1 MFPAPGSRMPATLF
15 RRLATAAAFLVVFL
29 AAPAPAM
36 AAEAPNPAPTE
47 QLQQQKLEEEVRKLR
62 IENDRNDG
70 FFGWLVPLAP
80 FITALV
86 AIGTLGA
93 AFYKQS
99 NDNRRQRQAD
109 AEQRESA
116 LQQRFDEQFSAAV
129 NNVGAAEPGKQA
141 AGAASLLRFATWR
154 DGAYQRE
161 ILAYLAAQL
170 RIGVEAKVKPL
181 LVDLLGQVLREGAA
195 EQEKPAKGTPGKE
208 LNLAGADLHG
218 LDIEDVPFQGVRL
231 CLTGTDLAAAR
242 LRNVQLRRADAERVV
257 LADAGCEA
265 TNFGEARLDRARC
278 DGAFFGGARFGA
290 AYLRDASCVDA
301 NFRGARL
308 QSAHFER
315 TDFAQADFTAA
326 DVNDTYFLG
335 APLRP
340 GRARDARP
348 RQERR
353 QGALRR
359 RRTGRGGPHCARPR
373 RPRSKRR
380 WLSASRTPARSR
392 ASAAPCRSTAASRCP
407 RPAG

>member
-1 MFPAPGSRMPATLF
+1 MPSTPH
-15 RRLATAAAFLVVFL
+15 RRLALLGALLVVFL
-29 AAPAPAM
+29 AAPAPAH
-36 AAEAPNPAPTE
+36 AAEAPNPVPTE
-47 QLQQQKLEEEVRKLR
+47 QLQQRKLEEEVRKLR

-70 FFGWLVPLAP
+70 PFGWLIPLAP
-80 FITALV
+80 FLTALV

-93 AFYKQS
+93 AFYKQT

-109 AEQRESA
+109 ADQRDSA

-129 NNVGAAEPGKQA
+129 NNVGATEPGKQA

-170 RIGVEAKVKPL
+170 RIGVEAKVRPL

-195 EQEKPAKGTPGKE
+195 EQEKPAKGTPARD

-218 LDIEDVPFQGVRL
+218 IDIEDVPFQGVQL

-265 TNFGEARLDRARC
+265 ANFGEARLDRARC
-278 DGAFFGGARFGA
+278 DGAFFGGARFGSA
-290 AYLRDASCVDA
+290 HMRDASCVDA

-326 DVNDTYFLG
+326 DVNDTYFHG
-335 APLRP
+335 AHFDPAALATLARAKNVDKAHFDDDVRAAVDLLRAAE
-340 GRARDARP
+340 G
-348 RQERR
+348 
-353 QGALRR
+353 
-359 RRTGRGGPHCARPR
+359 RPR
-373 RPRSKRR
+373 RPWHRRRRR